1 MKQKQATACD
11 EMLQMQSKLQELEEH
26 FSKCINVL
34 EAEAKEL
41 SDALDIARSERDK
54 LAERLTEIQSQ
65 KLRTKEHRQL
75 YLDRVRQ
82 CCIELMSLNV
92 GMKQIEPVI
101 RSVLRHMVNMEV
113 DTLPKPSS
121 LVEMI
126 PQMKGLPCQQ
136 LAEQLTSSD
145 YLTLHKDGSS
155 KYGQHYG
162 GFQVSTSDSA
172 YSLGLSEML
181 TGSADV
187 TLTTLKVILEDIELV
202 TSEGM
207 EKKILACIQNT
218 MSDRHIVP

>member
-1 MKQKQATACD
+1 MRRRDEKIKQYKSDVAYLSKENEELQQRLKSTQRVSEQKRLTAYRVKQKQETACD
-11 EMLQMQSKLQELEEH
+11 EKLQMQSKLQELEEH
-26 FSKCINVL
+26 FSKRINAL
-34 EAEAKEL
+34 EAKVKEL

-126 PQMKGLPCQQ
+126 PQMKGLACQQ

-145 YLTLHKDGSS
+145 DLTLHSDGTS
-155 KYGQHYG
+155 KYSQHYG
-162 GFQVSTSDSA
+162 GFKCQH
-172 YSLGLSEML
+172 
-181 TGSADV
+181 
-187 TLTTLKVILEDIELV
+187 
-202 TSEGM
+202 
-207 EKKILACIQNT
+207 
-218 MSDRHIVP
+218 RIVHTPWDCQKC